1 MTSLG
6 RSCVYTVSSIGSKI
20 DGLAAR
26 LISSFPVVYC
36 NMVTIYTGDLPNDWC
51 LVPLEKIVGLKGT
64 YFQVGCLIL
73 HFLSSS
79 IFSPREW
86 PSCDL
91 INTEATL
98 VSGPKT
104 GM

>member
-20 DGLAAR
+20 DGLPAR
-26 LISSFPVVYC
+26 LINSFPVVYC
-36 NMVTIYTGDLPNDWC
+36 NMVIIYTSDLPNDWC
-51 LVPLEKIVGLKGT
+51 LVPFEKIVGFKGT

-73 HFLSSS
+73 HFLPSS

-91 INTEATL
+91 VNTESAL

-104 GM
+104 GV

>member
-20 DGLAAR
+20 DGLPAR

-36 NMVTIYTGDLPNDWC
+36 NMVIIYTSDWC
-51 LVPLEKIVGLKGT
+51 LVPFEKIIDFKGT

-73 HFLSSS
+73 HFLSSA
-79 IFSPREW
+79 IVSPREW

-91 INTEATL
+91 VNTESTL

-104 GM
+104 GV